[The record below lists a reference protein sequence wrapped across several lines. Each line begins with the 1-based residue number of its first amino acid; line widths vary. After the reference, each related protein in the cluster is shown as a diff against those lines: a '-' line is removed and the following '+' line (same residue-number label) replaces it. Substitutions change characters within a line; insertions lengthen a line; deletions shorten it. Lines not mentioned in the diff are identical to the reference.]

1 MSDAAQFTRSLLGQG
16 LGLGW
21 GDEAEAYLRSLVGEE
36 TYQQE
41 LEDIRRGYGEFAQRR
56 PYLSFG
62 AEFAGGALPAVAA
75 ALLTPATGGATA
87 PAATSTL
94 GRLARSPVG
103 RGVLAGIATGGIA
116 GAGAEEGEDRLP
128 GFGLGAALGGGMGG
142 MTPLAFRGASNAAN
156 WLQERIAPSAKT
168 ITSGAERR
176 ISRALGRAD
185 EGRGISPQEAAQRL
199 AEDRARGIPSTLANV
214 DPAVA
219 SLAETVAQRS
229 GAGKDIVRA
238 QLGRQMAD
246 FRERIMRR
254 TQADLGA
261 RRYYDEERQ
270 IANDLRARAND
281 LYEDAYAFGTVDD
294 PRVLAALS
302 SPKFKAF
309 FDKARD
315 IADIRKLTAGLSGGD
330 PSKYELTPIYTM
342 DAAGNITQTALPD
355 VRTLDYIKRGI
366 DDVIERGYDGEGISK
381 VEADALKDLRKV
393 FNEAIDEATV
403 DPATGVSAYAVAR
416 ADYAGD
422 MEILEAIRT
431 ARESFTRMPPEEI
444 ADFVQSASRA
454 EVDAFRTGA
463 FRNIYDKIMES
474 SQNFNA
480 AQRIVNS
487 PQTMERLRPLFD
499 SQAKF
504 NLYKAALL
512 RESQLF
518 EQSNRILGGSPTA
531 RRTQEREEFEGATP
545 VGEVVANT
553 INSGFDFMGS
563 LSLLAGN
570 LARSA
575 TITDDI
581 AAETA
586 RMLMASNPAEVAA
599 AVRLLEDYAGRSA
612 VGGKRLT
619 GAELG
624 TIMGYTTATMP
635 PPDAGTEGPSIE
647 RALGERQLRP
657 GDLLGPSIEE
667 ELARRRQMQSQ

>member
-1 MSDAAQFTRSLLGQG
+1 
-16 LGLGW
+16 LGW
-21 GDEAEAYLRSLVGEE
+21 GDEAEAYLRSKVGERE
-36 TYQQE
+36 YERE

-62 AEFAGGALPAVAA
+62 AEFAGGALPAVGA
-75 ALLTPATGGATA
+75 ALATPATGGATA
-87 PAATSTL
+87 PVATSTL
-94 GRLARSPVG
+94 GRLAASPVG
-103 RGVLAGIATGGIA
+103 RGILSGIMTGGVA
-116 GAGAEEGEDRLP
+116 GAGGAEEGERLP
-128 GFGLGAALGGGMGG
+128 GAALGATLGAGMGG
-142 MTPLAFRGASNAAN
+142 VTPLVFRGASNVSD
-156 WLQERIAPSAKT
+156 WLRERIAPSAET
-168 ITSGAERR
+168 VTSGAARR

-199 AEDRARGIPSTLANV
+199 AEDRAQGIPSTLANV
-214 DPAVA
+214 DRAVA

-229 GAGKDIVRA
+229 GASADIVRA
-238 QLGRQMAD
+238 QLGRQMED
-246 FRERIMRR
+246 VRERIMGR
-254 TQADLGA
+254 TQAGLRAG
-261 RRYYDEERQ
+261 RYYDEEMQ
-270 IANDLRARAND
+270 IANDLRARASD

-294 PRVLAALS
+294 PRILNLLAK
-302 SPKFKAF
+302 PQYKAIF
-309 FDKARD
+309 ERAQR
-315 IADIRKLTAGLSGGD
+315 IADTEADEFRLRGQDT
-330 PSKYELTPIYTM
+330 SKFELTPIYTM
-342 DAAGNITQTALPD
+342 DADGNVKLTALPD
-355 VRTLDYIKRGI
+355 VRTLDYMKRAM
-366 DDVIERGYDGEGISK
+366 DRVVREGMNK
-381 VEADALKDLRKV
+381 GDEPVLPEPVALKKV
-393 FNEAIDEATV
+393 KNAFVEVLDEATV

-422 MEILEAIRT
+422 SEILDAMRT
-431 ARESFTRMPPEEI
+431 AREGFTRMPPEEI

-518 EQSNRILGGSPTA
+518 EQSNMILGGSQTA
-531 RRTQEREEFEGATP
+531 RRTQAGKEFEAGPP

-553 INSGFDFMGS
+553 INSGFMNS
-563 LSLLAGN
+563 LSMLAGN

-581 AAETA
+581 ASETA
-586 RMLMASNPAEVAA
+586 RLLMSSDPAEVAA

-612 VGGKRLT
+612 VAGKRLT

-624 TIMGYTTATMP
+624 TITGATTAVLP

-667 ELARRRQMQSQ
+667 ELARRRQMQ

>member
-1 MSDAAQFTRSLLGQG
+1 MRGLLGQG
-16 LGLGW
+16 LGLQW
-21 GDEAEAYLRSLVGEE
+21 GDEAEAWLRSKVGEE
-36 TYQQE
+36 TYQKE
-41 LEDIRRGYGEFAQRR
+41 LEDIQREYGEFAQRR

-62 AEFAGGALPAVAA
+62 AEFAGGALPAVGA
-75 ALLTPATGGATA
+75 ALATPATGGATA
-87 PAATSTL
+87 PVATSTL
-94 GRLARSPVG
+94 GRLAASPVG
-103 RGVLAGIATGGIA
+103 RGILSGILTGGVA
-116 GAGAEEGEDRLP
+116 GAGGAEEGERLP
-128 GFGLGAALGGGMGG
+128 GAALGATLGAGMGG
-142 MTPLAFRGASNAAN
+142 VTPLIFRGASNVSD
-156 WLQERIAPSAKT
+156 WLRERIAPSPET
-168 ITSGAERR
+168 VTSGAARR

-185 EGRGISPQEAAQRL
+185 EGRGMSPQEAAQKL
-199 AEDRARGIPSTLANV
+199 AEDRAQGIPSTLANV

-229 GAGKDIVRA
+229 GASADIVRA
-238 QLGRQMAD
+238 QLGRQMED
-246 FRERIMRR
+246 VRERIMGR
-254 TQADLGA
+254 TQAGLRAG
-261 RRYYDEERQ
+261 RYYEEEMQ
-270 IANDLRARAND
+270 IANDLRARAQD

-315 IADIRKLTAGLSGGD
+315 IADIQKLTAGISGGD

-381 VEADALKDLRKV
+381 AEADALKDLRKEFV
-393 FNEAIDEATV
+393 KAIDETTV

-422 MEILEAIRT
+422 MEVLEAIRT

-518 EQSNRILGGSPTA
+518 EQSNRILGGSQTA
-531 RRTQEREEFEGATP
+531 RRTQAGKEFEAGPP

-553 INSGFDFMGS
+553 INSGFMNS
-563 LSLLAGN
+563 LSMLAGN

-575 TITDDI
+575 TITDEI
-581 AAETA
+581 ASETA
-586 RMLMASNPAEVAA
+586 RLLMSSDPAEVAA

-612 VGGKRLT
+612 VAGKRLT

-624 TIMGYTTATMP
+624 AITGATTAVLP

-667 ELARRRQMQSQ
+667 ELARRRQSQ

>member
-16 LGLGW
+16 LGLAW

-62 AEFAGGALPAVAA
+62 AELAGGALPAVAA

-128 GFGLGAALGGGMGG
+128 GFGLGAALGAGMGG
-142 MTPLAFRGASNAAN
+142 VTPLVFRGASNAAN

-229 GAGKDIVRA
+229 GAGKDIVKA

-246 FRERIMRR
+246 FRERIMGR
-254 TQADLGA
+254 TQAGLRAG
-261 RRYYDEERQ
+261 RYYDEEMQ
-270 IANDLRARAND
+270 IAGDLRDRAKD

-302 SPKFKAF
+302 NPKFKVF

-315 IADIRKLTAGLSGGD
+315 IADTEKLAAGLRGED

-342 DAAGNITQTALPD
+342 DAAGNITETALPD

-366 DDVIERGYDGEGISK
+366 DTVIERGFEGEGISK
-381 VEADALKDLRKV
+381 AEAKGLKDLRKV
-393 FNEAIDEATV
+393 FVEAIDEATV
-403 DPATGVSAYAVAR
+403 DPATGVSAYALAR

-422 MEILEAIRT
+422 MEILDAMRT
-431 ARESFTRMPPEEI
+431 AREGFTRMPPEEI

-518 EQSNRILGGSPTA
+518 EQSNMILGGSQTA
-531 RRTQEREEFEGATP
+531 RRTQAGKEFEGGPP
-545 VGEVVANT
+545 VGEVIANT
-553 INSGFDFMGS
+553 INSGFMNS
-563 LSLLAGN
+563 LSMLAGN

-581 AAETA
+581 ASETA
-586 RMLMASNPAEVAA
+586 RLLMSSDPAEVAA

-612 VGGKRLT
+612 VAGKRLT

-624 TIMGYTTATMP
+624 AITGATTAVLP
-635 PPDAGTEGPSIE
+635 PPDAGIEGPSIE